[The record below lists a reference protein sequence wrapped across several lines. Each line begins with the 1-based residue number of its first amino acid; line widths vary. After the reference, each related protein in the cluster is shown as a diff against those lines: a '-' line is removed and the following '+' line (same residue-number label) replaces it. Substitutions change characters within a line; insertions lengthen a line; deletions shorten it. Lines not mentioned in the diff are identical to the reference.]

1 MNDIKVNND
10 QPNRSNE
17 HTKGKENKQA
27 LKRYRV
33 SLLTTPDKQREVSAA
48 SAREADAVSAV
59 DAVFGTFEIAFS
71 LDSKTASL
79 LIPPNEPGV
88 EEGGWGWFGIGKMFS
103 RSFIVEVLEGDT
115 WRPCIEDY

>member
-1 MNDIKVNND
+1 MLDNKISND
-10 QPNRSNE
+10 QTNESNE
-17 HTKGKENKQA
+17 SKQA

-48 SAREADAVSAV
+48 SASEVGAVSAV
-59 DAVFGTFEIAFS
+59 DAVFGTFQIAFS

-88 EEGGWGWFGIGKMFS
+88 EEGGWGWFGIRGMFS
-103 RSFIVEVLEGDT
+103 SSFIVEVLEGET

>member
-17 HTKGKENKQA
+17 HTKGKESVQA

-33 SLLTTPDKQREVSAA
+33 SLRTTPDVQREVDAA
-48 SAREADAVSAV
+48 SAADAIC
-59 DAVFGTFEIAFS
+59 DTFSITLY
-71 LDSKTASL
+71 LDSESSSG
-79 LIPPNEPGV
+79 LIYLNEQYVGEAA
-88 EEGGWGWFGIGKMFS
+88 EEWLEVGEMFS
-103 RSFIVEVLEGDT
+103 DSFSVEVLEGDT